1 MRLQSLEHRGCN
13 ARRSTMA
20 AGMIRVAAVLS
31 AMGLAGAATTSQ
43 SAAQQAEVGYV
54 EVMSGQVIAFA
65 RGAPVLLQ
73 TLDVISDRTR
83 LDLQANSELR
93 ICHYRMRKV
102 VRLKGPLRA
111 SISASGVTA
120 ENGKAID
127 ATLEACA
134 APVVSTFQ
142 GGFVT
147 RAIALTTTNVPLRPS
162 IKVVDRGTKPI
173 RKITLWDDTQQTMVG
188 TFDRNVARPL
198 LDNGKSYLLVIEQSD
213 GGELK
218 MVLQASAATQTGP
231 LIVVVR

>member
-1 MRLQSLEHRGCN
+1 MR
-13 ARRSTMA
+13 
-20 AGMIRVAAVLS
+20 
-31 AMGLAGAATTSQ
+31 
-43 SAAQQAEVGYV
+43 
-54 EVMSGQVIAFA
+54 
-65 RGAPVLLQ
+65 
-73 TLDVISDRTR
+73 
-83 LDLQANSELR
+83 
-93 ICHYRMRKV
+93 
-102 VRLKGPLRA
+102 GPLRA

-127 ATLEACA
+127 ATSEACA

-173 RKITLWDDTQQTMVG
+173 RKITLWDDTQRTMVG